1 MIRATGCENSVAF
14 FVMRKRL
21 LFLKFTL
28 RSAHSLCY
36 NVYYVSNNVVYI
48 IHNGRED
55 K

>member
-1 MIRATGCENSVAF
+1 MAF
-14 FVMRKRL
+14 AVPPKYIIEP
-21 LFLKFTL
+21 KFTL

-55 K
+55 E